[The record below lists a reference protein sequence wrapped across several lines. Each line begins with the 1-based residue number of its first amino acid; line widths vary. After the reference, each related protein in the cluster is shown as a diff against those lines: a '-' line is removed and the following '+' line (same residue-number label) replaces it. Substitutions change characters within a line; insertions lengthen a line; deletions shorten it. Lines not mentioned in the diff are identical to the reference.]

1 MKQDKISFTLDQL
14 EEVKDDPY
22 KLQELLQNV
31 NYSTYNGETKVLLFA
46 FMYAGNM
53 LERLQEREFKLS
65 PDEQVKL
72 ERLYADIITNVY
84 FAIDI
89 YKFSDILCSLNF
101 EQYGQRAL
109 PMQKITDPLVKAIC
123 TYKRAKMPVSFTM
136 EQLEEVK
143 DDYRGLF
150 FLLQHVDY
158 STYNKKTRSG
168 EIEFGETEPLLMA
181 LLYAYEMCKKI
192 EKAEL
197 PQIKAL
203 LPKAKK
209 RLESQFF
216 DIVTNLTNTVH
227 EQQVLEIIDDIDPHQ
242 LAQIMCGKGDRVLKG
257 TSVTID
263 AICCVIYWFHHKGYE
278 GCHETDLNTLN
289 GRMLRK
295 EEAARQFLPKEP
307 MYQEY
312 VFRCQCGRYALREGF
327 FVDGEAH
334 TTECGGH
341 CKR

>member
-1 MKQDKISFTLDQL
+1 MNTNKISFTPEQL

-72 ERLYADIITNVY
+72 EHLYADIIPNVY
-84 FAIDI
+84 NAVDT
-89 YKFSDILCSLNF
+89 YQLSDIRSSLGLRYS
-101 EQYGQRAL
+101 QLLLPIQR
-109 PMQKITDPLVKAIC
+109 ITDPLIKAIC
-123 TYKRAKMPVSFTM
+123 TYDRAKMPVSFTM

-143 DDYRGLF
+143 DDYRGLL
-150 FLLQHVDY
+150 FLLQNVDHDR
-158 STYNKKTRSG
+158 YNNVTGHEEIVFG
-168 EIEFGETEPLLMA
+168 EIEPLLMA
-181 LLYAYEMCKKI
+181 LLYADEMYKKI
-192 EKAEL
+192 RKAEL

-203 LPKAKK
+203 LPEERK

-257 TSVTID
+257 TNVTID

-312 VFRCQCGRYALREGF
+312 GFRCQCGRYALREGF